1 MEEPRIAILD
11 PDVVNQIAA
20 GEVVERPASVVK
32 ELVENALDAGA
43 YRIDVL
49 AERGGCALVRVA
61 DNGRGM
67 SPAEAELSLRRHATS
82 KLRSADD
89 LLSLQTMGFRGE
101 ALPSIASVS
110 KLSIVT
116 RAGGVDAGHQLRLEG
131 KERLEQGPVGA
142 RVGTVVEVADLFFN
156 TPARLKFLKSTA
168 TETAHISD
176 VVTQLA
182 LANPSIHLTLTLDGR
197 RALDLPPSSSRLDRA
212 RGVLGRRANQLLC
225 GQIED
230 QSVKVEVFVSPPA
243 VHNRSARSVHS
254 LVNRRVVRHRALI
267 HAVTAGYNDALE
279 RGTYPLAVIYLDIA
293 PGEVDVNVHPQKVEV
308 RFSDPNRVLATVRR
322 CVGRAVTGDDPVLA
336 GASERTAAEPPPR
349 TYRLATSTQTS
360 DGGGG
365 EGYEE
370 HRNRVQEA
378 TQRFWAARQRR
389 EALQPP
395 SAGAAATHFDARRV
409 EPQPGSERRVA
420 GLRQLGQ
427 VLGRYLLFEAQGAL
441 LLLDRAAAA
450 ERVTSERLRRA
461 LEETGVTTER
471 LPGPIPV
478 ELTKDQHAV
487 AGEHR
492 AGTLERL
499 GFEVEH
505 FGGTTWTVRALP
517 RLLQGQDAAEL
528 VRVAVDA
535 LAVVGPQDLGGVLS
549 ALARGRGATVDDE
562 TLLGQ
567 LEGLGLIDIERLD
580 ETIWIK
586 ITAEELAGRAERR

>member
-43 YRIDVL
+43 DQIDVL

-67 SPAEAELSLRRHATS
+67 SPAQAELSLQRHATS

-116 RAGGVDAGHQLRLEG
+116 RGKGADAGHQLRLEG
-131 KERLEQGPVGA
+131 KERIEEGPVGA

-197 RALDLPPSSSRLDRA
+197 RSLDLPPSSSRLSRA
-212 RGVLGRRANQLLC
+212 RSVLGRRANELLC
-225 GQIED
+225 GQIEE
-230 QSVKVEVFVSPPA
+230 QNVTVEAFVSPPA

-254 LVNRRVVRHRALI
+254 LVNRRVVRHRALL
-267 HAVTAGYNDALE
+267 HAVTAGYGQALE
-279 RGTYPLAVIYLDIA
+279 RGTYPLAVVYLDIA

-322 CVGRAVTGDDPVLA
+322 CVERAVAGDGPGL
-336 GASERTAAEPPPR
+336 SEVDGRGAAEPPPR
-349 TYRLATSTQTS
+349 SYRLATSSSERTP
-360 DGGGG
+360 G

-370 HRNRVQEA
+370 HRDRLQEA

-395 SAGAAATHFDARRV
+395 SDPGRYARRV
-409 EPQPGSERRVA
+409 EPLPRTERRVA
-420 GLRQLGQ
+420 GLRPLGE
-427 VLGRYLLFEAQGAL
+427 VLSHYLLFEARGAL
-441 LLLDRAAAA
+441 LLLDRTAAA
-450 ERVTSERLRRA
+450 ERVISERLLRA
-461 LEETGVTTER
+461 LGETGVTAER

-478 ELTKDQHAV
+478 ELTKDQHA
-487 AGEHR
+487 AAREHR
-492 AGTLERL
+492 SGALQRL

-505 FGGTTWTVRALP
+505 FGGTTWTVRARP

-528 VRVAVDA
+528 VRIATDA
-535 LAVVGPQDLGGVLS
+535 LAVNGPDDLGVVLT

-567 LEGLGLIDIERLD
+567 LEGLGLIEIERLD
-580 ETIWIK
+580 EAIWIK
-586 ITAEELAGRAERR
+586 ITAEELARRAGRR